1 MKYPSI
7 IALVFFLLLLSGCE
21 TVNTTLKDE
30 HADSIFDTTF
40 FVIIP
45 QNQIIVS
52 QYDHKIPQNNQFGFI
67 GVFVEK
73 FARTME
79 YRSMLNSIKPLSSK
93 VADLD
98 FQKVYINELKSR
110 LLFTNPD
117 HIILVEKPP
126 QYAAEFDQLI
136 KSAPTSS
143 VVILEADYTLDIN
156 YSTFSVNTILSY
168 WNKTQSNPLYKTR
181 LSYLSKPISLDHSRK
196 ADERVIPLWVKNKQ
210 SHYRSSF
217 KQGIEESASLV
228 ATSLTK
234 RYEYEKLTNNEM
246 YTFYDYLNQELI
258 TGKVIFTNVL
268 KQKHI
273 LNQYGVYY
281 SIATRDPSYE
291 QLSDKIVDSL
301 SEKARVFVYCPIGKC
316 NLRIR
321 PTLYIDG
328 NKHKYVY
335 SKGFFI

>member
-79 YRSMLNSIKPLSSK
+79 YRSMLNYIKPLSSK

-217 KQGIEESASLV
+217 KQGIERVRKPS
-228 ATSLTK
+228 
-234 RYEYEKLTNNEM
+234 RN
-246 YTFYDYLNQELI
+246 I
-258 TGKVIFTNVL
+258 
-268 KQKHI
+268 
-273 LNQYGVYY
+273 
-281 SIATRDPSYE
+281 SYE
-291 QLSDKIVDSL
+291 TI
-301 SEKARVFVYCPIGKC
+301 
-316 NLRIR
+316 RI
-321 PTLYIDG
+321 
-328 NKHKYVY
+328 
-335 SKGFFI
+335 